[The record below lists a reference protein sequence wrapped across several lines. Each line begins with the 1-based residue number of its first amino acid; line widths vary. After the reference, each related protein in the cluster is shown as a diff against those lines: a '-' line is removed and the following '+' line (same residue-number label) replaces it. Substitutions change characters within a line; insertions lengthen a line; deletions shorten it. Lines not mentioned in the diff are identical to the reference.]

1 MKSFSKWT
9 EGMQRSVLGR
19 VWLVHQRSLMAV
31 LAFCV
36 VANLLMLVPTVYMLQ
51 VFDRVMVSR
60 SELTL
65 LVISLIALYLFGIL
79 ALTEWSRQRV
89 LARVSAA
96 FDSQFSELTF
106 QSVFQANL
114 DNTQGSAA
122 KAFGDLNELRQFM
135 SGPGVAVLLDVPW
148 APIYILVLFLMHPAL
163 AALAIVFVCV
173 QAAFAKWGQTQ
184 ALLPAKQAAIAQAEE
199 TDYLLNYVKSAEV
212 IEVLGVVPQLQTR
225 WQAKRE
231 VNQTRQGVSQQLAH
245 SLTST
250 SKFIR
255 YLQQSLTLAVG
266 AALVIRGELS
276 PGAMIAANVLTSR
289 ALAPIDGLVGTWR
302 SLLSAKDAYL
312 RLDSTLSES
321 SPFVAVLPK
330 ENWQADVLVSH
341 ASIKVDGR
349 DLPILQ
355 DVQFHA
361 PAGSTT
367 VVMGASGSGKSTLSR
382 VLLGIQAVTDG
393 VVLFDGVDIGHWP
406 KSLLGP
412 HLGYLPQTVDLLE
425 GTVAANIARFG
436 EIDSVKVVEAAKAT
450 GLHELILRLPHGYE
464 TDVGESGRFLSGGF
478 RQRIALCRAIY
489 GSPKLV
495 VLDEPNANLDD
506 AGEKALVQ
514 VLTHLKQQA
523 CTVVLITHRSQYLA
537 LADRVL
543 VLDRGVVQA
552 SGPKDGV
559 LAALS
564 QRKN

>member
-1 MKSFSKWT
+1 
-9 EGMQRSVLGR
+9 
-19 VWLVHQRSLMAV
+19 
-31 LAFCV
+31 
-36 VANLLMLVPTVYMLQ
+36 
-51 VFDRVMVSR
+51 
-60 SELTL
+60 
-65 LVISLIALYLFGIL
+65 
-79 ALTEWSRQRV
+79 
-89 LARVSAA
+89 
-96 FDSQFSELTF
+96 
-106 QSVFQANL
+106 
-114 DNTQGSAA
+114 
-122 KAFGDLNELRQFM
+122 
-135 SGPGVAVLLDVPW
+135 
-148 APIYILVLFLMHPAL
+148 
-163 AALAIVFVCV
+163 
-173 QAAFAKWGQTQ
+173 
-184 ALLPAKQAAIAQAEE
+184 
-199 TDYLLNYVKSAEV
+199 
-212 IEVLGVVPQLQTR
+212 
-225 WQAKRE
+225 
-231 VNQTRQGVSQQLAH
+231 
-245 SLTST
+245 
-250 SKFIR
+250 
-255 YLQQSLTLAVG
+255 
-266 AALVIRGELS
+266 
-276 PGAMIAANVLTSR
+276 MIAANVLTSR
-289 ALAPIDGLVGTWR
+289 ALAPIDGLVGSWK

-321 SPFVAVLPK
+321 APVVAVLPK
-330 ENWQADVLVSH
+330 ENWQADVLVKH

-361 PAGSTT
+361 PLGSTT
-367 VVMGASGSGKSTLSR
+367 VVMGPSGSGKSTLSR

-523 CTVVLITHRSQYLA
+523 CTVVLVTHRSQYLA